1 MLKII
6 FGALAIVYLV
16 LTIYAFA
23 SNKPKKTKVSALILT
38 IVWAALTVVMFVI
51 GSGTPDTQKQSI
63 VLDHDPIVFDNV
75 EISPTK
81 LDVSGITAT
90 FYFSFTNTENAEIN
104 FNGTGVAITAE
115 QNDLKLA
122 SNYDTEME
130 NVKGQLYQKIDPSTN
145 LEIDLEYTLKNDSD
159 PITFSFLPLE
169 GDAKTITID
178 LK

>member
-23 SNKPKKTKVSALILT
+23 SNKPKKAKVSALILT
-38 IVWAALTVVMFVI
+38 IVWAVLTVVMFVI
-51 GSGTPDTQKQSI
+51 GSDTPDTQKQSI
-63 VLDHDPIVFDNV
+63 VLDHDPIVFDNA

-81 LDVSGITAT
+81 LEISGITAT
-90 FYFSFTNTENAEIN
+90 FYFDFKNKENVETS
-104 FNGTGVAITAE
+104 FNGTGVAVTAE